1 MSIIYD
7 DAPLEDR
14 IHRALSDTFK
24 HRAIETAQ
32 DVITGKR
39 DALVAEVDNWEDF
52 RTHAAAIRDHVLE
65 NLDYYVRQ
73 FATNAQKNG
82 AQVYFA
88 PTDNDALDCIL
99 DIFEAEGAKSCVK
112 SKSMMTEEIGLN
124 TFLES
129 HGIKPIE
136 TDCAEH
142 IIQTAGNAPSH
153 IVVPALHFDRTSIR
167 NLYHEQKGYE
177 GTNDPEEITRFLR
190 KRYAPNS

>member
-82 AQVYFA
+82 AFCPYRQ
-88 PTDNDALDCIL
+88 
-99 DIFEAEGAKSCVK
+99 
-112 SKSMMTEEIGLN
+112 
-124 TFLES
+124 
-129 HGIKPIE
+129 
-136 TDCAEH
+136 
-142 IIQTAGNAPSH
+142 
-153 IVVPALHFDRTSIR
+153 
-167 NLYHEQKGYE
+167 
-177 GTNDPEEITRFLR
+177 
-190 KRYAPNS
+190 